1 MFARTALEKNEGE
14 KKSKGVKVCTINE
27 LVKESLTKMCF
38 ENCPE
43 RSVEAI
49 HSVI

>member
-1 MFARTALEKNEGE
+1 MSAMSAMEKNEVE
-14 KKSKGVKVCTINE
+14 KKSKGVKVCIINE

-38 ENCPE
+38 ENSPE

-49 HSVI
+49 HSMI